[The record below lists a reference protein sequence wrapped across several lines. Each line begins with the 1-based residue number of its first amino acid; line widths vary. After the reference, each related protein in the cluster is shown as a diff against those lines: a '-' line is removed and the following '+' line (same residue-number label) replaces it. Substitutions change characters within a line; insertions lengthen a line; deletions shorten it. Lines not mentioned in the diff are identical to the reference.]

1 MKNIVVYNTGELE
14 VNVSIEEET
23 LWLNQKQLGELFNV
37 EIHTINYHIKNIFKT
52 KRIRKNSNYS
62 KNSNSSTR
70 GK

>member
-37 EIHTINYHIKNIFKT
+37 EIHTINYPGLCN
-52 KRIRKNSNYS
+52 RKISI
-62 KNSNSSTR
+62 
-70 GK
+70 